1 MGHTY
6 ANVLL
11 HVVFSAKDRWPL
23 ISESFRPRLYEYMCG
38 VARSEFGR
46 ALTVGG
52 TDNHI
57 HGLLSVGTD
66 LSIGEML
73 AKWKSLS
80 SGWVHKTF
88 PDAADFA
95 WQTGYGAFSVS
106 QSNAEKVIR
115 YIESQAEHHKRLTFE
130 EEFTALLKRHG
141 VQFDPQRIWD

>member
-11 HVVFSAKDRWPL
+11 HVVFGTKERRPS
-23 ISESFRPRLYEYMCG
+23 IGESFRPRLYEYMCG

-57 HGLLSVGTD
+57 RGLLSIGTD
-66 LSIGEML
+66 LSIGEIL

-106 QSNAEKVIR
+106 QSNAEKVIQ
-115 YIESQAEHHKRLTFE
+115 YIAGQAEHHKRLTFE
-130 EEFTALLKRHG
+130 EEFLALLKRHG
-141 VQFDPQRIWD
+141 VQFDPQHVWD